1 MTLNR
6 LDTIPTTYVSCSQAA
21 ALMNVSE
28 RTLRRQ
34 VLSGIL
40 PAEEIE
46 RGVGQGGVAYR
57 VPLAALPAE
66 AQIRYWE
73 ELGRAEDRAEGRTE
87 GFDLGAYKARYG
99 DEGIKKLLNRQTAVL
114 RLRGLRRGASGD
126 LTSGIEALA
135 QEFGMSG
142 ATLRRLETRYNAEGL
157 AGLAR
162 RGRDDKGES
171 RSMCLEARRL
181 ICEMDLDW
189 RKLAAN
195 VILDAVLDRARE
207 LGARGCENC
216 PYNHDMADEI
226 EAMCGQRLSTSAIG
240 RHAQRYM
247 RDKKKVD
254 IVLER
259 MRIMAEYSRD
269 HALPD
274 VSRFINALIQDGL
287 MRRILDGGEEFDE
300 MDFRD
305 VLKYSI
311 QAQRAAVYEYRY
323 KDNSCVREE
332 IDGEAEAEARMTWLR
347 GLMRDRPELMAEIE
361 RSYNEAAA
369 SKAPQPPMEETRAD
383 AHSGDSGDREEACGD
398 DLGAA
403 GGDRGGT
410 AACTADP

>member
-1 MTLNR
+1 M
-6 LDTIPTTYVSCSQAA
+6 A
-21 ALMNVSE
+21 
-28 RTLRRQ
+28 
-34 VLSGIL
+34 
-40 PAEEIE
+40 
-46 RGVGQGGVAYR
+46 
-57 VPLAALPAE
+57 
-66 AQIRYWE
+66 
-73 ELGRAEDRAEGRTE
+73 AEGKRS
-87 GFDLGAYKARYG
+87 
-99 DEGIKKLLNRQTAVL
+99 KLRM
-114 RLRGLRRGASGD
+114 RS
-126 LTSGIEALA
+126 SI
-135 QEFGMSG
+135 
-142 ATLRRLETRYNAEGL
+142 
-157 AGLAR
+157 
-162 RGRDDKGES
+162 DK
-171 RSMCLEARRL
+171 LPPEARQAL
-181 ICEMDLDW
+181 EEMIAD
-189 RKLAAN
+189 
-195 VILDAVLDRARE
+195 
-207 LGARGCENC
+207 
-216 PYNHDMADEI
+216 PYNGLSYADMADEI

-369 SKAPQPPMEETRAD
+369 LKAPQPPVEETRAD